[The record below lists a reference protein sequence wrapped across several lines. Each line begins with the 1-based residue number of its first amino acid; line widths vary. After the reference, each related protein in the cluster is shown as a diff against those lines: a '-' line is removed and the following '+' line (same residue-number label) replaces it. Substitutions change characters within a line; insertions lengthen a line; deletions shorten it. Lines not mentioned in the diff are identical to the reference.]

1 VYLQV
6 REAVCEEDVPVI
18 EEEQLLT
25 DTQQARHQR
34 IQSLK
39 ERTQERTHMS
49 TTEERGRKR
58 ERERSGKEGDGV
70 RRLRVNK
77 LMS

>member
-1 VYLQV
+1 M

-18 EEEQLLT
+18 EEELLLT

-39 ERTQERTHMS
+39 ERTHINHRREGKETR
-49 TTEERGRKR
+49 R